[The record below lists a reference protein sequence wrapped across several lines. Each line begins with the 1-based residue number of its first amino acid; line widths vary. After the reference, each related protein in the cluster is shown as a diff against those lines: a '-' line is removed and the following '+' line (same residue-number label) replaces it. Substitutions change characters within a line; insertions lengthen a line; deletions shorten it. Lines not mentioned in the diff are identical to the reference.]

1 MQKED
6 FELML
11 QVLVDSG
18 KNDDKTNTLKE
29 KLQIIIE
36 RNNLDENYNKS
47 MQDLNDRFTKLIQP
61 EENK

>member
-36 RNNLDENYNKS
+36 RNNLDENYQKS
-47 MQDLNDRFTKLIQP
+47 IQDLNDRFTKLIQP

>member
-36 RNNLDENYNKS
+36 RNNLDESYQKS